1 MQLFLPSIL
10 IAILAILVV
19 IFLIP
24 RFSPIIIVILA
35 AVLLYVGTTQHLSM
49 FWDEYK
55 QSTWQEGL
63 KLFAPGIMI
72 GAIVIFVLYGILS
85 FFGGGSVP
93 IPSMPTL
100 ELPSANTATNPVTA
114 VINTAMNTV
123 NDVTNTVNNT
133 VNNTMSNLGISNVK
147 RNNLNNGV
155 RKMNTNN
162 KNNNSGPTRSY
173 LATA

>member
-1 MQLFLPSIL
+1 MELFLPSIL
-10 IAILAILVV
+10 ISILAILVV

-24 RFSPIIIVILA
+24 RFSPLIIVILA

-55 QSTWQEGL
+55 QSTWQESL

-85 FFGGGSVP
+85 FFGGGTVP
-93 IPSMPTL
+93 VPSMPAM

-114 VINTAMNTV
+114 AINTAMNTV
-123 NDVTNTVNNT
+123 SDVANTVSNT
-133 VNNTMSNLGISNVK
+133 VNNTMSNIGISNVK

-155 RKMNTNN
+155 RRMNTNN

>member
-24 RFSPIIIVILA
+24 RFSPLIIVILA

-63 KLFAPGIMI
+63 KLFAPGVMI
-72 GAIVIFVLYGILS
+72 AAVVIFVLYGILS
-85 FFGGGSVP
+85 FFGSGSVP
-93 IPSMPTL
+93 IPSMPAL

-114 VINTAMNTV
+114 AINTAMNTV
-123 NDVTNTVNNT
+123 NDVANTVTNTVNNLGT
-133 VNNTMSNLGISNVK
+133 NNNVK

>member
-10 IAILAILVV
+10 ISILAILVI
-19 IFLIP
+19 IFLIQ
-24 RFSPIIIVILA
+24 RFSPLIIVILA

-55 QSTWQEGL
+55 QSTWIEGL
-63 KLFAPGIMI
+63 KLFAPGVMI

-114 VINTAMNTV
+114 AINTAMNTV
-123 NDVTNTVNNT
+123 NDVANTVSNTVNNLGT
-133 VNNTMSNLGISNVK
+133 NNNVK

>member
-24 RFSPIIIVILA
+24 RFSPLIIVILA

-63 KLFAPGIMI
+63 KLFAPGVMI
-72 GAIVIFVLYGILS
+72 GAVVIFVLYGILS

-93 IPSMPTL
+93 IPSMPAL

-114 VINTAMNTV
+114 AINTAMNTV
-123 NDVTNTVNNT
+123 NDVANTVSNTVNNLGT
-133 VNNTMSNLGISNVK
+133 NNNVK